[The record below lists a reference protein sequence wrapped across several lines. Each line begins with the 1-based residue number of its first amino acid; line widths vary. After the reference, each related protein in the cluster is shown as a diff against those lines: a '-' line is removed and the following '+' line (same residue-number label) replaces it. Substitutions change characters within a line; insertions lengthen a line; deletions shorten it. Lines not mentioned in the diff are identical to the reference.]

1 MNLMDEFYLRKE
13 PNMPSA
19 AILMILLILW
29 YLGLLTGY
37 TMGGGIHV
45 LLVIAITV
53 LVARLIQEKKY
64 YNDLSRC
71 RRR

>member
-1 MNLMDEFYLRKE
+1 
-13 PNMPSA
+13 MPL
-19 AILMILLILW
+19 AILMILLILC

-53 LVARLIQEKKY
+53 LVARVIQEKKY
-64 YNDLSRC
+64 YNDLNRW

>member
-1 MNLMDEFYLRKE
+1 
-13 PNMPSA
+13 MPS

-37 TMGGGIHV
+37 TMGGGIHI

-53 LVARLIQEKKY
+53 LVAHLIQEKKY
-64 YNDLSRC
+64 YNDLNRC

>member
-1 MNLMDEFYLRKE
+1 
-13 PNMPSA
+13 MPSA
-19 AILMILLILW
+19 VILMILLILC

-53 LVARLIQEKKY
+53 LVVRVIQEKKY
-64 YNDLSRC
+64 YNDLNRW

>member
-1 MNLMDEFYLRKE
+1 MNKFYLRKE
-13 PNMPSA
+13 SNMPL
-19 AILMILLILW
+19 AILMILLILC

-53 LVARLIQEKKY
+53 LVARVIQEKKY
-64 YNDLSRC
+64 YNDLNRW

>member
-1 MNLMDEFYLRKE
+1 
-13 PNMPSA
+13 MPSA
-19 AILMILLILW
+19 VILMILLILC

-37 TMGGGIHV
+37 TMGGGIHI

-53 LVARLIQEKKY
+53 LVVRVIQEKKY
-64 YNDLSRC
+64 YNDLNRW

>member
-1 MNLMDEFYLRKE
+1 
-13 PNMPSA
+13 MPL
-19 AILMILLILW
+19 AILMILLILC

-53 LVARLIQEKKY
+53 LVVRVIQEKKY
-64 YNDLSRC
+64 YNDLNRW

>member
-1 MNLMDEFYLRKE
+1 MDEFYLRKE

-19 AILMILLILW
+19 ILMILLILW
-29 YLGLLTGY
+29 YLGLFTGY
-37 TMGGGIHV
+37 TIGGGIHM

-64 YNDLSRC
+64 YNDLTRC

>member
-1 MNLMDEFYLRKE
+1 ML
-13 PNMPSA
+13 S
-19 AILMILLILW
+19 AILVILLILW

-37 TMGGGIHV
+37 TMGGGIHI

-53 LVARLIQEKKY
+53 LVVRLIQEKKY
-64 YNDLSRC
+64 YSDLDRC

>member
-1 MNLMDEFYLRKE
+1 
-13 PNMPSA
+13 MPSA
-19 AILMILLILW
+19 VILMILLILC

-53 LVARLIQEKKY
+53 LVARVIQEKKY
-64 YNDLSRC
+64 YNDLNRW

>member
-1 MNLMDEFYLRKE
+1 LNLMDEFYLRKE
-13 PNMPSA
+13 PNVSSA

-64 YNDLSRC
+64 YNDLNRC

>member
-1 MNLMDEFYLRKE
+1 
-13 PNMPSA
+13 MPSA
-19 AILMILLILW
+19 VILMILLILC

-64 YNDLSRC
+64 YNDLTRC
-71 RRR
+71 RRRWDIWKGGTP

>member
-1 MNLMDEFYLRKE
+1 MKEFYLKKE

-19 AILMILLILW
+19 VILMILLILC

-53 LVARLIQEKKY
+53 LVARVIQEKKY
-64 YNDLSRC
+64 YNDLNRW

>member
-1 MNLMDEFYLRKE
+1 
-13 PNMPSA
+13 MPL

-29 YLGLLTGY
+29 YLGLLTGH

-53 LVARLIQEKKY
+53 LVESIIQGKKY
-64 YNDLSRC
+64 YNDLNRC

>member
-1 MNLMDEFYLRKE
+1 MDKFYLRKE
-13 PNMPSA
+13 SNMPS

-37 TMGGGIHV
+37 TMGGGIHI

-53 LVARLIQEKKY
+53 LVAHLIQEKKY
-64 YNDLSRC
+64 YNDLNRC